1 MNATKRP
8 QTIQIFLPTGDPNGI
23 RQAEITTRSVRVFD
37 VPRSELK
44 LFTETPESSQPGLY
58 FLLSDENGDGEPEV
72 YIGESDSLRDR
83 LKNHDSKRTWD
94 RVVAAVS
101 TSNSWT
107 KVHVQYMERQAISLA
122 KAAGAR
128 QLGNSAAG
136 YTSHVP
142 APLVADCEE
151 YLETIRVLVST
162 LGFSFMEVPAS
173 KEQIADA
180 EILSISGTEM
190 TATGIY
196 SSAGLTVFAGS
207 QAALVRKSEIYP
219 QIEARQSRLV
229 EAGVLV
235 EKDGHFVFTQDHVFK
250 TPSGAADVIFGLNA
264 NGWVKWRTADG
275 RTLDELLRAPS

>member
-1 MNATKRP
+1 MSAAKRP

-44 LFTETPESSQPGLY
+44 LFTETPESTQPGLY

-72 YIGESDSLRDR
+72 YIGESDSLRDG

-136 YTSHVP
+136 YSSHVP

-162 LGFSFMEVPAS
+162 LGFNFLEVPAS
-173 KEQIADA
+173 QEQSVDGQRVQITA
-180 EILSISGTEM
+180 EGVSASGVYT
-190 TATGIY
+190 
-196 SSAGLTVFAGS
+196 SAGLTVFAGS
-207 QAALVRKSEIYP
+207 TAARVSNVASHGTVA
-219 QIEARQSRLV
+219 ARQDRLV
-229 EAGVLV
+229 EAGVLA
-235 EKDGHFVFTQDHVFK
+235 EQGSGLTFTQDHVFG
-250 TPSGAADVIFGLNA
+250 TPSGAASIVLGRNS
-264 NGWVKWRTADG
+264 NGWIEWRRSDG
-275 RTLDELLRAPS
+275 RTLSDAVRTTT

>member
-1 MNATKRP
+1 MNTAKRP

-44 LFTETPESSQPGLY
+44 LFTETPESTQPGLY

-107 KVHVQYMERQAISLA
+107 KVHVQYMEREAIALA
-122 KAAGAR
+122 KSAGAR
-128 QLGNSAAG
+128 QLGNDKRG

-162 LGFSFMEVPAS
+162 LGFSFMEVPPSLEQSSDGQQVMISAEGVSAS
-173 KEQIADA
+173 
-180 EILSISGTEM
+180 GVYT
-190 TATGIY
+190 
-196 SSAGLTVFAGS
+196 SAGLTVFAGS
-207 QAALVRKSEIYP
+207 TAARVVNVAAHATVAS
-219 QIEARQSRLV
+219 RQQRMI
-229 EAGVLV
+229 EAGVLA
-235 EKDGHFVFTQDHVFK
+235 EQGRGLVFTQDHAFG
-250 TPSGAADVIFGLNA
+250 TPSGASSIVLGRNS
-264 NGWVKWRTADG
+264 NGWTECRTPDG
-275 RTLDELLRAPS
+275 RTLSDAVRTTV

>member
-1 MNATKRP
+1 MTSRNRP
-8 QTIQIFLPTGDPNGI
+8 QTIQIFLPSGDPNGI

-44 LFTETPESSQPGLY
+44 LFNETPESTQPGLY

-83 LKNHDSKRTWD
+83 LKSHDSKRTWD

-136 YTSHVP
+136 YSSHVP

-162 LGFSFMEVPAS
+162 LAFNFLEVPAS
-173 KEQIADA
+173 SESTTDGQRVQITADA
-180 EILSISGTEM
+180 VSAL
-190 TATGIY
+190 GIY
-196 SSAGLTVFAGS
+196 TSAGLTVFAGS
-207 QAALVRKSEIYP
+207 TAARVSNVASHATVA
-219 QIEARQSRLV
+219 ARQGRLI

-235 EKDGHFVFTQDHVFK
+235 EQGSGLVFTQDHIFG
-250 TPSGAADVIFGLNA
+250 TPSGAASIVLGRNS
-264 NGWVKWRTADG
+264 NGWVEWRDVTGSPLTESVRSAV
-275 RTLDELLRAPS
+275 

>member
-1 MNATKRP
+1 MNAAKRP

-37 VPRSELK
+37 VPRNELK
-44 LFTETPESSQPGLY
+44 LFTETPESTQPGLY

-107 KVHVQYMERQAISLA
+107 KVHVQFMERAAIALA
-122 KAAGAR
+122 KSAGAR

-136 YTSHVP
+136 YSSHVP
-142 APLVADCEE
+142 APLLADCEE

-162 LGFSFMEVPAS
+162 LGYNFLEVPAS
-173 KEQIADA
+173 KESATDGQRVHMSADGV
-180 EILSISGTEM
+180 S
-190 TATGIY
+190 ATGIY
-196 SSAGLTVFAGS
+196 TSAGLTVFAGS
-207 QAALVRKSEIYP
+207 TAAKVSNVASHGTVA
-219 QIEARQSRLV
+219 ARQDRLID
-229 EAGVLV
+229 AGVLV
-235 EKDGHFVFTQDHVFK
+235 EQGSALVFVQDHAFG
-250 TPSGAADVIFGLNA
+250 TPSGAASIVLGRNS
-264 NGWVKWRTADG
+264 NGWIEWRVASGRSLSDSVRTA
-275 RTLDELLRAPS
+275 T

>member
-1 MNATKRP
+1 MTPRNRP

-44 LFTETPESSQPGLY
+44 LFTETPESTQPGLY

-83 LKNHDSKRTWD
+83 LKNQEAKRTWD

-107 KVHVQYMERQAISLA
+107 KVHVQYMERQAIALA
-122 KAAGAR
+122 KTAGAR
-128 QLGNSAAG
+128 QLGNDKQG

-162 LGFSFMEVPAS
+162 LGFNFLEVPAS
-173 KEQIADA
+173 NESTTDGQRVQVAADGVSA
-180 EILSISGTEM
+180 SGV
-190 TATGIY
+190 Y

-207 QAALVRKSEIYP
+207 TVARVSNVASHGTVA
-219 QIEARQSRLV
+219 ARQTRLI
-229 EAGVLV
+229 EAGVLG
-235 EKDGHFVFTQDHVFK
+235 EQGSGLVFTQDHAFA
-250 TPSGAADVIFGLNA
+250 TPSGAASIVLGRNS
-264 NGWVKWRTADG
+264 NGWVEWRASGGASLTDLI
-275 RTLDELLRAPS
+275 RVK

>member
-1 MNATKRP
+1 MNAAKRP

-44 LFTETPESSQPGLY
+44 LFTETSESTQPGLY

-107 KVHVQYMERQAISLA
+107 KVHVQYMERAAIALA
-122 KAAGAR
+122 KSAGAR

-136 YTSHVP
+136 YSSHVP

-162 LGFSFMEVPAS
+162 LGFNFLEVPAS
-173 KEQIADA
+173 QEQSVDGQRVTITA
-180 EILSISGTEM
+180 EAVR
-190 TATGIY
+190 ATGVY
-196 SSAGLTVFAGS
+196 TSAGLTVFAGS
-207 QAALVRKSEIYP
+207 TASRVVNVGAHGTVAS
-219 QIEARQSRLV
+219 RQQRMIA
-229 EAGVLV
+229 AGVLA
-235 EKDGHFVFTQDHVFK
+235 ERGSGLVFTQDHAFS
-250 TPSGAADVIFGLNA
+250 TPSGAASVVLGRNS
-264 NGWVKWRTADG
+264 NGWMECKTETGRSLSDAVRTA
-275 RTLDELLRAPS
+275 P

>member
-1 MNATKRP
+1 MKSKNRP

-44 LFTETPESSQPGLY
+44 LFNETPESTQPGLY

-83 LKNHDSKRTWD
+83 LKNQEAKRTWD

-107 KVHVQYMERQAISLA
+107 KVHVQYMERQAIALA
-122 KAAGAR
+122 KTAGAR
-128 QLGNSAAG
+128 QLGNDKQG

-162 LGFSFMEVPAS
+162 LGFNFLEVPATRS
-173 KEQIADA
+173 DIPDA
-180 EILSISGTEM
+180 QTLRISGTEAEAV
-190 TATGIY
+190 ATY
-196 SSAGLTVFAGS
+196 STTGLTVFAGS
-207 QAALVRKSEIYP
+207 QASPVRNADTYP
-219 QIEARQSRLV
+219 QIAARQRRLL
-229 EAGVLV
+229 EAGVLR
-235 EKDGHFVFTQDHVFK
+235 EEGGFYVFTKDHVFK
-250 TPSGAADVIFGLNA
+250 TPSGAADLIVGRNA
-264 NGWVKWRTADG
+264 NGWMHWKSVDG
-275 RTLDELLRAPS
+275 RTLDEMLRANA

>member
-1 MNATKRP
+1 MTSRNRP

-44 LFTETPESSQPGLY
+44 LFTETPESTQPGLY

-107 KVHVQYMERQAISLA
+107 KVHVQYMERQAIALA

-162 LGFSFMEVPAS
+162 LGFNFLEVPAS
-173 KEQIADA
+173 RDSTTDGQRVQISADGV
-180 EILSISGTEM
+180 S
-190 TATGIY
+190 ATGVY
-196 SSAGLTVFAGS
+196 TSVGLTVFAGS
-207 QAALVRKSEIYP
+207 TATRVSNVGSHATVA
-219 QIEARQSRLV
+219 ARQGRLV

-235 EKDGHFVFTQDHVFK
+235 EQGSGLVLTQDHAFA
-250 TPSGAADVIFGLNA
+250 TPSGAASIVLGRNS
-264 NGWVKWRTADG
+264 NGWVEWRASGGASLTDLI
-275 RTLDELLRAPS
+275 RVK

>member
-1 MNATKRP
+1 MNAAKRP

-44 LFTETPESSQPGLY
+44 LFTETPESTQPGLY

-83 LKNHDSKRTWD
+83 LRNHDAKRTWD

-107 KVHVQYMERQAISLA
+107 KVHVQFMERSAIALA

-162 LGFSFMEVPAS
+162 LGFNFLEVPAS
-173 KEQIADA
+173 QEQSVDGQRVQITA
-180 EILSISGTEM
+180 EGVSASGVYT
-190 TATGIY
+190 
-196 SSAGLTVFAGS
+196 SAGLTVFAGS
-207 QAALVRKSEIYP
+207 TAARVSNVASHGTVA
-219 QIEARQSRLV
+219 ARQDRLV
-229 EAGVLV
+229 EAGVLA
-235 EKDGHFVFTQDHVFK
+235 EQGSGLTFTQDHVFG
-250 TPSGAADVIFGLNA
+250 TPSGAASIVLGRNS
-264 NGWVKWRTADG
+264 NGWVEWRTAGGLPLTDSV
-275 RTLDELLRAPS
+275 RAST

>member
-1 MNATKRP
+1 MNAAKRP

-44 LFTETPESSQPGLY
+44 LFTETPESTQPGLY

-136 YTSHVP
+136 YSSHVP

-173 KEQIADA
+173 KEEIADA
-180 EILSISGTEM
+180 EILSISGTTM
-190 TATGIY
+190 KATGIY

-207 QAALVRKSEIYP
+207 QAAVVRKSETYP
-219 QIEARQSRLV
+219 QIEARQRRLV
-229 EAGVLV
+229 EAGVLTEV
-235 EKDGHFVFTQDHVFK
+235 DGHFVFTQDHVFRR
-250 TPSGAADVIFGLNA
+250 PSGAADVIFGRNA
-264 NGWVKWRTADG
+264 NGWIKWRAADG
-275 RTLDELLRAPS
+275 RTLDELLRVRS